1 MCRSHPY
8 ANQHTVFHSHVHRD
22 ADPHTYCDP
31 YLYLDVHADQHTHS
45 DGHANSY
52 VHCGNNRHAD
62 CHTYVN
68 SDLPG
73 LSATASQELFCVRRS
88 EMPQVV
94 TLGDINIDVIAHIP
108 GYPQKGGEGLA
119 EQGHIY
125 CGGSAANTA
134 IVLGRFGVDVGIIG
148 RVGEDVLA
156 PLALAALAEAG
167 VDGRCIQRD
176 PQTTTG
182 IMLIAVTPDGE
193 RTMFGCRGANVR
205 TDPTLLDESYITEAR
220 IFHLSG
226 YTLLQVPQ
234 REAALRALEVAH
246 EAGLIVTADMGL
258 EAVMRVTDRV
268 KVILPEVDILFPN
281 QAEAEY
287 LTGRRDIEGAMECL
301 LDYGVGVVALKLG
314 KRGCAIGSAE
324 GMFTVPGFAV
334 PAVDTTGAGD
344 SFDAGIVLGSLE
356 GWGWRESALLADA
369 LGALTATVEGAG
381 TSLAERGEVCAFLE
395 AYLDEPSWQDWQEEL
410 RYLVDFLS

>member
-1 MCRSHPY
+1 
-8 ANQHTVFHSHVHRD
+8 
-22 ADPHTYCDP
+22 
-31 YLYLDVHADQHTHS
+31 
-45 DGHANSY
+45 
-52 VHCGNNRHAD
+52 
-62 CHTYVN
+62 
-68 SDLPG
+68 
-73 LSATASQELFCVRRS
+73 
-88 EMPQVV
+88 
-94 TLGDINIDVIAHIP
+94 LGDINIDVIAHIP

-156 PLALAALAEAG
+156 PLALAALAKAG
-167 VDGRCIQRD
+167 VDGRSIQRD
-176 PQTTTG
+176 PQIMTG
-182 IMLIAVTPDGE
+182 IMLVAVTPDGE

-205 TDPTLLDESYITEAR
+205 TDPALLDASYITRAR

-226 YTLLQVPQ
+226 YSLLALPQ

-246 EAGLIVTADMGL
+246 EAGLMVTADMGL

-268 KVILPEVDILFPN
+268 KAILPEVDILFPN

-287 LTGRRDIEGAMECL
+287 LTGCREIEGAIESL

-314 KRGCAIGSAE
+314 KRGCAIGTGE
-324 GMFTVPGFAV
+324 GIFIVPGFTVPT
-334 PAVDTTGAGD
+334 VDTTGAGD
-344 SFDAGIVLGSLE
+344 SFDAGLILGRLE

-381 TSLAERGEVCAFLE
+381 TSLAEREKVRAFLE

-410 RYLVDFLS
+410 RYLVDFWG

>member
-1 MCRSHPY
+1 
-8 ANQHTVFHSHVHRD
+8 
-22 ADPHTYCDP
+22 
-31 YLYLDVHADQHTHS
+31 
-45 DGHANSY
+45 
-52 VHCGNNRHAD
+52 
-62 CHTYVN
+62 
-68 SDLPG
+68 
-73 LSATASQELFCVRRS
+73 
-88 EMPQVV
+88 MPQVV
-94 TLGDINIDVIAHIP
+94 TIGDINIDVIAHVP
-108 GYPQKGGEGLA
+108 SYPKKGGEGLA

-156 PLALAALAEAG
+156 PLVLAALDEAG

-176 PQTTTG
+176 PRTMTG

-205 TDPTLLDESYITEAR
+205 TDPALLDESYITQAR

-226 YTLLQVPQ
+226 YSLLAAPQ
-234 REAALRALEVAH
+234 RDAGLRALEMAR
-246 EAGLIVTADMGL
+246 EAKLTVTADLGL

-268 KVILPEVDILFPN
+268 KAILSEIDILFPN

-287 LTGRRDIEGAMECL
+287 LTGRRDIEGAMEAL

-314 KRGCAIGSAE
+314 RRGCAVGSVE
-324 GMFTVPGFAV
+324 GVFTVPGFAV
-334 PAVDTTGAGD
+334 PTVDTTGAGD
-344 SFDAGIVLGSLE
+344 SFDAGVILGRLE
-356 GWGWRESALLADA
+356 GWDWRASALLADA

-381 TSLAERGEVCAFLE
+381 TSLAERGEVRAFLE
-395 AYLDEPSWQDWQEEL
+395 THLGQPAWGDWQQEL
-410 RYLVDFLS
+410 RFLIDFLD

>member
-1 MCRSHPY
+1 
-8 ANQHTVFHSHVHRD
+8 
-22 ADPHTYCDP
+22 
-31 YLYLDVHADQHTHS
+31 
-45 DGHANSY
+45 
-52 VHCGNNRHAD
+52 
-62 CHTYVN
+62 
-68 SDLPG
+68 
-73 LSATASQELFCVRRS
+73 
-88 EMPQVV
+88 MPQVV

-119 EQGHIY
+119 ERGHIY

-176 PQTTTG
+176 PETITG
-182 IMLIAVTPDGE
+182 IILVAVTPDGE

-205 TDPTLLDESYITEAR
+205 TDPALLDEDYIANAR

-226 YTLLQVPQ
+226 YSLLASPQ
-234 REAALRALEVAH
+234 REAALRALEVAQ
-246 EAGLIVTADMGL
+246 EAGLTVTADMGL

-268 KVILPEVDILFPN
+268 KAILPKVDILFPS
-281 QAEAEY
+281 QPEAEY
-287 LTGRRDIEGAMECL
+287 LTGHQGIEEAIEAL

-314 KRGCAIGSAE
+314 KRGCAIATGGE
-324 GMFTVPGFAV
+324 TIWVPGFTVPT
-334 PAVDTTGAGD
+334 VDTTGAGD
-344 SFDAGIVLGSLE
+344 SFDAGIILGRLK
-356 GWGWRESALLADA
+356 GWGWQESALLADA

-381 TSLAERGEVCAFLE
+381 TSLAERGEVRAFLE
-395 AYLDEPSWQDWQEEL
+395 AHLDQPSWQDWREEL
-410 RYLVDFLS
+410 QFLIDFLSLGRGLGGT